1 MRSNKRRMLQA
12 MLVAMGVLLTGCD
25 GILGSLTRTYPG
37 PAPSRDDIT
46 AETVIVRTVSAQPG
60 TGILFFYVDRVRF
73 LESDPH
79 NINRVVEV
87 TSRDIHP
94 AVTALALKVGDR
106 VRISTRF
113 LSHREAGA
121 LGNHIPNW
129 PFDRYDEYPLGL
141 HALSAVE
148 RVAP

>member
-1 MRSNKRRMLQA
+1 
-12 MLVAMGVLLTGCD
+12 MLVGAGVLLTSGCD
-25 GILGSLTRTYPG
+25 SILGSLTRTYPG
-37 PAPSRDDIT
+37 PAPSREDVME
-46 AETVIVRTVSAQPG
+46 ETVIVRTVHAQRD

-94 AVTALALKVGDR
+94 AVDALRLKVGDR
-106 VRISTRF
+106 IRISTRF
-113 LSHREAGA
+113 LSHREAGD
-121 LGNHIPNW
+121 LGKHIPNW
-129 PFDRYDEYPLGL
+129 PFDRYDEYLLGL
-141 HALSAVE
+141 HALRSVE